1 MKLLCLS
8 NGHGEDAI
16 AVRILQ
22 QLQHLPN
29 PPQLAALPL
38 VGEGIAY
45 QKLENLPI
53 AGPVQQMP
61 SGGFIYMDG
70 RQLLRDV
77 QGGLLQLTRVQI
89 QIIRNWAKQGASI
102 LAVGDIVP
110 LLFAWLSGANYAFV
124 GTAKSEYYLRDEQGP
139 LLRQSWMQRWEGWSG
154 SVYLPW
160 ERGLMSHPRCQA
172 VFPRDQLT
180 TETLLKWSIPAYN
193 LGNPM
198 MDDLQPQTNPICND
212 REKQHTLT
220 ITLLPGSRP
229 PEAYENWHLI
239 ADAVMHLQKAFS
251 QTENFH
257 QPVNLTFLAAI
268 APSLDINPFCEHLAG
283 LGWKKT
289 DFQKPLE
296 VEYTRENATITLTQN
311 RFNDCLHQ
319 GDFAIAM
326 AGTATEQFVG
336 LGKPAIAIPGRGPQF
351 TPRFAEAQSRLLGP
365 SLILVKNPTEIFDG
379 VRSLLADQNRLK
391 LIAENGQKRMG
402 QPGAAYRIAQCLIES
417 FS

>member
-22 QLQHLPN
+22 QLQRFPN

-38 VGEGIAY
+38 VGDGIAY
-45 QKLENLPI
+45 RQLENVTI

-77 QGGLLQLTRVQI
+77 QGGLLQLTRIQF
-89 QIIRNWAKQGASI
+89 QIIRNWAKQGAFI

-110 LLFAWLSGANYAFV
+110 LLFAKLSGANYAFV

-139 LLRQSWMQRWEGWSG
+139 LSRQSWMQRWEGWSG

-160 ERGLMSHPRCQA
+160 ERWLMSHPNCKA
-172 VFPRDQLT
+172 VFPRDRLT

-198 MDDLQPQTNPICND
+198 MDDLQPQTPALSKSN
-212 REKQHTLT
+212 ETLT
-220 ITLLPGSRP
+220 IALLPGSRP
-229 PEAYENWHLI
+229 PEAYENWQQITAGVTEL
-239 ADAVMHLQKAFS
+239 VEAFS
-251 QTENFH
+251 GGKDRQ
-257 QPVNLTFLAAI
+257 QPKNLVFLAAI
-268 APSLDINPFCEHLAG
+268 APSLDLNPLGEGLIA
-283 LGWKKT
+283 LGWNKT
-289 DFQKPLE
+289 DVQTDLD
-296 VEYTRENATITLTQN
+296 VEYTYKNAIVILTQ
-311 RFNDCLHQ
+311 RFSDCLHQ
-319 GDFAIAM
+319 ADLAIAM

-336 LGKPAIAIPGRGPQF
+336 LGKPAIALEGRGPQF

-365 SLILVKNPTEIFDG
+365 SLILVKHPSDIPNI
-379 VRSLLADQNRLK
+379 VRSLIGDQNRLK

-402 QPGAAYRIAQCLIES
+402 QPGAADRIAQCLIKQLIE
-417 FS
+417 

>member
-16 AVRILQ
+16 AVRILTE
-22 QLQHLPN
+22 LQRLPN
-29 PPQLAALPL
+29 PPQLVALPL
-38 VGEGIAY
+38 VGQGKAY
-45 QKLENLPI
+45 GQLENVPI

-70 RQLLRDV
+70 KQFFRDL
-77 QGGLLQLTRVQI
+77 QGGLLQLTRLQL
-89 QIIRNWAKQGASI
+89 QIIRSWAKQGAFI

-124 GTAKSEYYLRDEQGP
+124 GTAKSEYYLRDELG
-139 LLRQSWMQRWEGWSG
+139 LIRRQSWIQRWEGWSG

-160 ERGLMSHPRCQA
+160 ERGLMSHPRCKA

-198 MDDLQPQTNPICND
+198 MDNLQPQTPSVVD
-212 REKQHTLT
+212 PETLT
-220 ITLLPGSRP
+220 ILLLPGSRT
-229 PEAYENWHLI
+229 PEAQENWQKI
-239 ADAVMHLQKAFS
+239 TEAVRQLVSDDVAAKKHP
-251 QTENFH
+251 E
-257 QPVNLTFLAAI
+257 QPSNLVFLAAI
-268 APSLDINPFCEHLAG
+268 TPSLNLHSFEADLIAS
-283 LGWKKT
+283 GWNKT
-289 DFQKPLE
+289 PLE
-296 VEYTRENATITLTQN
+296 KASEVQYTQKNATMILTH

-319 GDFAIAM
+319 ADLAIAM

-336 LGKPAIAIPGRGPQF
+336 LGKPAIAFPGNGPQY

-365 SLILVKNPTEIFDG
+365 SLILVEHPREVPHT
-379 VRSLLADQNRLK
+379 VRSLLADKNRLK

-402 QPGAAYRIAQCLIES
+402 QPGAAHRIAQCLIEKMNNS
-417 FS
+417 L